1 VLTGFLRQHL
11 RPYRSSIAVIML
23 LQVVQTVAILLLPT
37 LNALIIDNGI
47 VKGAQE
53 YIIRVGAVMAL
64 VTVVQVVVSIAAER
78 IGARVSA
85 GLGRDLR
92 ATVFGK
98 VLTFAAREVGDFGTP
113 SLMTRTVNDVKQ
125 AQTFAL
131 TIFDVAL
138 STLILSV
145 GGLTMALVRDL
156 WLGLLLVLMFLVVVA
171 CIGSVLAKMY
181 PLYDKLQVGLDRI
194 NQILREQ
201 ITGVRVV
208 RAFVRDRREH
218 DRFTSANKKL
228 YGPSLRIGR
237 LMSTFPAVVMV
248 VMNGFMAALIWFG
261 GRRVDSGSLQ
271 LGSLSALLGY
281 LSLIVLAMVLMIVVV
296 TGASRAFVSIQR
308 IKQVLDTDPT
318 VREPA
323 RPLLADAAIG
333 QLDLRGAEFGYPG
346 AESPVLRGV
355 DLVAR
360 LGETVAVVGGTG
372 SGKSTLLSLVLRQFD
387 VTGGSVRING
397 VDVRDIDADTLAD
410 LVGFVPQTAHLFS
423 GTVRGNLHYGNP
435 SATDDQLWHV
445 LDVVQARDFVARMPD
460 GLGSVIEQGGK
471 NLSGGQRQRLSIAR
485 TLLRRPEIYL
495 FDDCFSALDAG
506 TEAKLR
512 LALRRELVGCT
523 VLLVS
528 QRIGAIR
535 DADRIVVLDEGRVAG
550 VGTHR
555 DLLRD
560 NEIYR
565 EIVQSQPTRQE
576 ELDATVRQP

>member
-1 VLTGFLRQHL
+1 MLTGFLREHL
-11 RPYRSSIAVIML
+11 RPYRSSIAAIML

-47 VKGAQE
+47 VKGAQG
-53 YIIRVGAVMAL
+53 YIVMVGAVMAVVTL
-64 VTVVQVVVSIAAER
+64 VQLTVSIAAER

-92 ATVFGK
+92 ATVFRK
-98 VLTFAAREVGDFGTP
+98 VLSFSAREVGEFGTP

-125 AQTFAL
+125 AQSFAL
-131 TIFDVAL
+131 TVFEVAL

-145 GGLTMALVRDL
+145 GGLAMALVQDL
-156 WLGLLLVLMFLVVVA
+156 WLGLLLVLMFLVVGA
-171 CIGSVLAKMY
+171 CIGYVLARMY

-208 RAFVRDRREH
+208 RAFVQDRREQE
-218 DRFTSANKKL
+218 RFTVANKKL

-237 LMSTFPAVVMV
+237 LMSTFPAVVTV

-261 GRRVDSGSLQ
+261 GRRVDAGTLQ

-296 TGASRAFVSIQR
+296 TGASRAFVSVQR
-308 IKQVLDTDPT
+308 IKQVLDTVPS
-318 VREPA
+318 VREPEQ
-323 RPLLADAAIG
+323 PLLADAAIG
-333 QLDLRGAEFGYPG
+333 RIDLRGAEFGYPG

-372 SGKSTLLSLVLRQFD
+372 SGKSTLLNLVLRQFD

-397 VDVRDIDADTLAD
+397 IDVRDIDPDALAD

-423 GTVRGNLHYGNP
+423 GTVRSNLHYGSP
-435 SATDDQLWHV
+435 SATEEQLWHV
-445 LDVVQARDFVARMPD
+445 LDVVQAREFVSRMPE
-460 GLGSVIEQGGK
+460 GLDSGIEQGGK

-495 FDDCFSALDAG
+495 FDDCFSALDAA
-506 TEAKLR
+506 TEAQLR
-512 LALRRELVGCT
+512 LALRQELVGST

-576 ELDATVRQP
+576 ELDATTVR